1 MTRPPRDKPF
11 VIGVISD
18 THGALPD
25 AAFEA
30 LTGSDAIVHA
40 GDVGVGHIPET
51 LEAIAPVTL
60 VRGSNSCV
68 AEARSP
74 IVANVRLGGVRVMVA
89 HMESDLTGAFDPA
102 LVGARVAVFGHTHL
116 AEITECDGV
125 LWVNP
130 GSPSDPRQGRPRS
143 VALVTVAVDGSV
155 TARIVSLD

>member
-1 MTRPPRDKPF
+1 MTRPLREKPF
-11 VIGVISD
+11 VIGVVSD

-30 LTGSDAIVHA
+30 LSGSDAIVHA
-40 GDVGVGHIPET
+40 GDVGVGHILAT

-68 AEARSP
+68 AEGQAP
-74 IVANVRLGGVRVMVA
+74 VVANVRLGGVRVMIA
-89 HMESDLTGAFDPA
+89 HVESDLTGAFDPA

-130 GSPSDPRQGRPRS
+130 GSPSDPRQGSPKS
-143 VALVTVAVDGSV
+143 VALVTIAVDGSV
-155 TARIVSLD
+155 TARIVPLS